1 MEDLA
6 SEFREDFLE
15 AVKVLEDF
23 SSSDGALREAMKA
36 VRSRIDAKAYV
47 CAPHFWADLR
57 ESLSAVERG
66 RDERSAKS
74 KAQQVLKQVARLEVR
89 FWAKESTGML
99 RELDPE
105 SRLERMRDWVL
116 TFDASE
122 SGDQSSGP
130 AVLYQ
135 VLNDVSLQKDFEP
148 SQRDSL
154 LAAVRESL
162 HKFPVEMQAVLERVG
177 TLQGGGGASGALG
190 LAAPEPA
197 HLAGA
202 GGARWQHAAHLRARA
217 QGHGAPS
224 AARADAA
231 RRSPPRSSGRGG
243 RACRAGRHVSRLEA
257 AVSTLK
263 PPEEE
268 AAEEEEVAPAH
279 EPFDMASVDPAALER
294 ARRAVLAVLEA
305 NGGECQRHHV
315 RTLLRQAGL
324 EGMPISG
331 LGTSVF
337 FSATEVFCRR
347 PGAPPAAPAAPARS
361 PVPEEL
367 RRQMALLVQEA
378 GGRLALSQMME
389 ALQWHPHSIRH
400 SMHGNLRKAV
410 TQVPELFFEPK
421 RVFSAGQARRYIT
434 ALGDVEEEPPEQPAD
449 AATASAVPYI
459 ADPFAE
465 LLATIQAWLE
475 REEGVLSQD
484 SVLPLV
490 KAMGFK
496 LRSVIAA
503 LSRSV
508 FWCHPEAE
516 CEILLRTPAGAAQH
530 PRPLP
535 KVYLHEQ
542 VHQKL
547 LAHIRSMGSKAKY
560 DKLAGALGWNARS
573 ELRKAYGTLRVV
585 LAGLREVFFD
595 PARIYLKRALDGL
608 VEWPV
613 NREGRL
619 GPAQAEEAP
628 PLQHWTPAADDPR
641 AACDPAWLGV
651 RRQVLGAL
659 MHRGGACEAEVL
671 RPLLQPLE
679 GVELEALLEPGSS
692 HDLSE
697 LLLWPRDIVYCRR
710 PEAVVEAMVDAPVT
724 REARLALADVVRR
737 QGPLRVEELRAA
749 LEANGTADA
758 EALLAALPQV
768 PELLFAPG
776 VVLLRRVAE
785 ATAIL
790 VREDEPPPAG
800 AAEAVPALPASE
812 AAVEAAKT
820 PAEPE
825 AAAPA
830 PASTPQFFSFSEFS
844 PAPQGSPAAEGDGEP
859 TEPAGGVAEQ
869 RDVQPPAKRPRLVE
883 AEAQSTSAWTQEV
896 PPWATAGAA
905 VTLREGG
912 QEGVVL
918 RARGSTCTIRLLNGD
933 GAGEERELATPALL
947 PVSPRVGAD
956 VRVVAGER
964 CGCQGKLVGLAG
976 ADGVVQIAGMSYETL
991 PMGQL
996 AVLAS

>member
-1 MEDLA
+1 
-6 SEFREDFLE
+6 
-15 AVKVLEDF
+15 
-23 SSSDGALREAMKA
+23 
-36 VRSRIDAKAYV
+36 
-47 CAPHFWADLR
+47 
-57 ESLSAVERG
+57 
-66 RDERSAKS
+66 
-74 KAQQVLKQVARLEVR
+74 
-89 FWAKESTGML
+89 
-99 RELDPE
+99 
-105 SRLERMRDWVL
+105 
-116 TFDASE
+116 
-122 SGDQSSGP
+122 
-130 AVLYQ
+130 
-135 VLNDVSLQKDFEP
+135 
-148 SQRDSL
+148 
-154 LAAVRESL
+154 
-162 HKFPVEMQAVLERVG
+162 
-177 TLQGGGGASGALG
+177 
-190 LAAPEPA
+190 
-197 HLAGA
+197 
-202 GGARWQHAAHLRARA
+202 
-217 QGHGAPS
+217 
-224 AARADAA
+224 
-231 RRSPPRSSGRGG
+231 
-243 RACRAGRHVSRLEA
+243 
-257 AVSTLK
+257 
-263 PPEEE
+263 
-268 AAEEEEVAPAH
+268 
-279 EPFDMASVDPAALER
+279 MASVDPAALER